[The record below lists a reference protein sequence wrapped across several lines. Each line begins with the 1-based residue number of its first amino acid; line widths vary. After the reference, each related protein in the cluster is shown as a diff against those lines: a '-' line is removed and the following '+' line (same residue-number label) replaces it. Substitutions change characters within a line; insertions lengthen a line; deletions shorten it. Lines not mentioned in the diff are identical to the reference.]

1 MQARNSG
8 RWLVGFFGVLAVL
21 GAAGEAAA
29 QPEEV
34 EGTCSNYQVSP
45 TSATVAPA
53 GDSGTFDITW
63 DWEAPDPGGICF
75 INCTEASC
83 SDPGFIVRSSAAW
96 LSGTNRNG
104 VRVDYTAQAHTGTA
118 SRSATLTVANATFTV
133 TQHPPGPC
141 PSSPDRVSPTST
153 SFPAVT
159 SVRYVSVTGRSD
171 CSWSV
176 SADQGWL
183 TTTPSSVSG
192 GGSVRIQAGENPGG
206 AREGTVAIG
215 GSSVS
220 VSQASG
226 CPTAPTTVSPSS
238 LTFPAAGGTAEPVGD
253 GPGRL
258 QLVGERR
265 PGLDHR
271 HADERGDRRKRDG
284 DGAVGPRGGVGHGDH
299 REPGHPRQCHPDG
312 LSEGRRTA

>member
-1 MQARNSG
+1 M
-8 RWLVGFFGVLAVL
+8 
-21 GAAGEAAA
+21 
-29 QPEEV
+29 
-34 EGTCSNYQVSP
+34 SP

-53 GDSGTFDITW
+53 GDSGTFSITW

-153 SFPAVT
+153 SFPAAT

-183 TTTPSSVSG
+183 TPTPSSVSG

-226 CPTAPTTVSPSS
+226 CPAAPTTVSPSS
-238 LTFPAAGGTAEPVGD
+238 LTFPAAGGTESLSVT
-253 GPGRL
+253 GPAGCSWSVSDDQAWITATPTSVATGGSVTVTVL
-258 QLVGERR
+258 SG
-265 PGLDHR
+265 
-271 HADERGDRRKRDG
+271 HA
-284 DGAVGPRGGVGHGDH
+284 GGVGHGDH
-299 REPGHPRQCHPDG
+299 REPGHHPSVSPG
-312 LSEGRRTA
+312 WLVEGRRTA